1 LPSLSVANL
10 KHIKFRKVQYNY
22 KPDEVPDP
30 GDKQYEDLGQVL
42 VVRNVRQNA
51 AVAARLQE
59 LAAGADPWQAAAAR
73 LALHSE
79 DLRLGR

>member
-1 LPSLSVANL
+1 MPSLSVANL

-42 VVRNVRQNA
+42 VVRSVRQNA
-51 AVAARLQE
+51 AVVARLQE
-59 LAAGADPWQAAAAR
+59 LAAGTDLWQAEAAK
-73 LALHSE
+73 LAMHPE
-79 DLRLGR
+79 DLRWGP